1 MSPRILA
8 LSELFWPEGGGAEL
22 ATYLVTDVLSGVFEV
37 TVVTGS
43 KNSATLP
50 SVEYVHEP
58 LLACRE
64 KPFLWLNVL
73 RLVKTER
80 FKRLILEADIIYIP
94 RLAFPAIPYAKKM
107 GKKVVVH
114 LHDYIPISY
123 SAAVLAPYEEH
134 RHRITLDN
142 LALECWKGVE
152 YCAGAALLWWLPR
165 VASKWIARADK
176 VVCVS
181 KRQAG
186 IISDLVPELRSK
198 IEVVY
203 NPLPLELV
211 NMSLE
216 KSPSDIP
223 TFLYIGGD
231 SYVKGFH
238 ILLQAMGE
246 LGKRGVKARFIL
258 SNSYRQR
265 SLKALKALSEKY
277 GKLEINVVG
286 RIEHRELLS
295 LHRGAWALLFPS
307 IWEEPLPYTIIE
319 SMLMGTIPIASNVGD
334 IPEIVGGT
342 YAEKMLFEAS
352 NINKFVDKM
361 ESILAMSDE
370 QIMDVGPSL
379 REAALKKFDSE
390 AVKRKLMKIFSSLT
404 LA

>member
-1 MSPRILA
+1 MSRRVIV

-43 KNSATLP
+43 KNPATLP

-58 LLACRE
+58 LLARRE

-80 FKRLILEADIIYIP
+80 FKRLILEADIVYVP

-165 VASKWIARADK
+165 VASKWIAQADK

-203 NPLPLELV
+203 NPLPPELV
-211 NMSLE
+211 NASLE

-246 LGKRGVKARFIL
+246 LGKRGVKTRFIL
-258 SNSYRQR
+258 SNSYCQR
-265 SLKALKALSEKY
+265 SLKALKALSKKY
-277 GKLEINVVG
+277 GNLEINVVG
-286 RIEHRELLS
+286 RIGHRELLS

-319 SMLMGTIPIASNVGD
+319 SMLMGTMPVAARVGGV
-334 IPEIVGGT
+334 PEIVGGSP
-342 YAEKMLFEAS
+342 AEEYLFTPGDVEELT
-352 NINKFVDKM
+352 DKI
-361 ESILAMSDE
+361 ESVLAMSDK
-370 QIMDVGPSL
+370 QIADIGFAL
-379 REAALKKFDSE
+379 REAVLKKFNHE
-390 AVKRKLMKIFSSLT
+390 VVKRKLIKVFSLC
-404 LA
+404 

>member
-1 MSPRILA
+1 MSRRVIV

-43 KNSATLP
+43 KNPATLP

-58 LLACRE
+58 LLARRE

-80 FKRLILEADIIYIP
+80 FKRLILEADIVYVP

-165 VASKWIARADK
+165 VASKWIAQADK

-203 NPLPLELV
+203 NPLPPELV
-211 NMSLE
+211 NASLE

-246 LGKRGVKARFIL
+246 LGKRGVKTRFIL
-258 SNSYRQR
+258 SNSYCQR
-265 SLKALKALSEKY
+265 SLKALKALSKKY
-277 GKLEINVVG
+277 GNLEINVVG

-319 SMLMGTIPIASNVGD
+319 SMLMGTMPVAARVGGV
-334 IPEIVGGT
+334 PEIVGGSP
-342 YAEKMLFEAS
+342 AEEYLFTPGDVEELT
-352 NINKFVDKM
+352 DKI
-361 ESILAMSDE
+361 ESVLAMSDK
-370 QIMDVGPSL
+370 QIADIGFAL
-379 REAALKKFDSE
+379 REAVLKKFNHE
-390 AVKRKLMKIFSSLT
+390 VVKRKLIKVFSLC
-404 LA
+404 

>member
-1 MSPRILA
+1 MSRRVIV

-43 KNSATLP
+43 KNPATLP

-58 LLACRE
+58 LLARRE

-80 FKRLILEADIIYIP
+80 FKRLILEADIVYVP

-152 YCAGAALLWWLPR
+152 YCAEAALLWWLPR
-165 VASKWIARADK
+165 VASKWIAQADK

-203 NPLPLELV
+203 NPLPPELV
-211 NMSLE
+211 NASLE

-246 LGKRGVKARFIL
+246 LGKRGVKTRFIL
-258 SNSYRQR
+258 SNSYCQR
-265 SLKALKALSEKY
+265 SLKALKALSKKY
-277 GKLEINVVG
+277 GNLEINVVG

-319 SMLMGTIPIASNVGD
+319 SMLMGTMPVAARVGGV
-334 IPEIVGGT
+334 PEIVGGSP
-342 YAEKMLFEAS
+342 AEEYLFTPGDVEELT
-352 NINKFVDKM
+352 DKI
-361 ESILAMSDE
+361 ESVLAMSDK
-370 QIMDVGPSL
+370 QIADIGFAL
-379 REAALKKFDSE
+379 REAVLKKFNHE
-390 AVKRKLMKIFSSLT
+390 VVKRKLIKVFSLC
-404 LA
+404 